1 MEEKE
6 QDILE
11 TLKSIGLTEGESKTY
26 LALLSIGTSTVGPI
40 VEKASVSSSKV
51 YIILDKLI
59 HKGLVG
65 IVIKNGKKNYTAAQP
80 EKIID
85 YLNEE
90 QQKVERNKMLAKKIL
105 PELRLK
111 KGSVSKLPIVELTKG
126 RKGTEMFYDEV
137 YANLKEGDEYIA
149 TSGTRISFKLQNYWF
164 KQSEILAKMK
174 IPQFL
179 AYEYDVWHK
188 KDPSAHK
195 RKKRKNYFPKI
206 LDKKYKDLPTII
218 TIGNYSVVSDLD
230 DGGELFTLLIRNKNL
245 TNALKRLL
253 VVVRDSGN
261 VPEGFEEKFKK
272 NS

>member
-1 MEEKE
+1 ME
-6 QDILE
+6 QPILK
-11 TLKSIGLTEGESKTY
+11 TLQTIGLTDGESKTY

-40 VEKASVSSSKV
+40 VEKSGVSSSKV
-51 YIILDKLI
+51 YMILDRLI
-59 HKGLVG
+59 HKGLVS
-65 IVIKNGKKNYTAAQP
+65 IVVKNNKKHYTAAQP

-90 QQKVERNKMLAKKIL
+90 QQKVERNKMLAKKIM

-111 KGSVSKLPIVELTKG
+111 KDSVSKLPVVELTKG
-126 RKGTEMFYDEV
+126 RKGTETFYDEV

-164 KQSEILAKMK
+164 KQSEILAKKK

-179 AYEYDVWHK
+179 AYEYSVWHK

-195 RKKRKNYFPKI
+195 RKQRKNYFPKV

-218 TIGNYSVVSDLD
+218 TIGDYSVVSDLD

-245 TNALKRLL
+245 TDALRRLL
-253 VVVRDSGN
+253 VVVRDTGK
-261 VPEGFEEKFKK
+261 VPVGFSDES
-272 NS
+272 N